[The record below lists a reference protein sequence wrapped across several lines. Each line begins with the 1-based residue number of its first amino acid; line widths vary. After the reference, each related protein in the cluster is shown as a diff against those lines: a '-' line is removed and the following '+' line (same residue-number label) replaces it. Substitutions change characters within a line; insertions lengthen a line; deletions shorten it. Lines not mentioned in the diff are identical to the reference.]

1 MGIYN
6 SFFILQRYVF
16 FFYKTKYL
24 FIMDLDVNFLITFFK
39 KHTKSESKGEF
50 TEQEASPAGGTAP
63 STGGGKTP
71 KKWESGRKF
80 GKTYMNDP
88 KYKWTSDRVMG
99 KTYMGDPKYKWTSGR
114 VMGKTGGS
122 DYA

>member
-1 MGIYN
+1 MN
-6 SFFILQRYVF
+6 
-16 FFYKTKYL
+16 
-24 FIMDLDVNFLITFFK
+24 LDVDFLISFFK
-39 KHTKSESKGEF
+39 KNTKSSDKEEF
-50 TEQEASPAGGTAP
+50 TEQDTAASSAPAGG
-63 STGGGKTP
+63 STGGSGKTP

-88 KYKWTSDRVMG
+88 KYVWKSD
-99 KTYMGDPKYKWTSGR
+99 R

>member
-1 MGIYN
+1 MNLNVDNLI
-6 SFFILQRYVF
+6 SFFNQYGL
-16 FFYKTKYL
+16 KE
-24 FIMDLDVNFLITFFK
+24 
-39 KHTKSESKGEF
+39 KSIS
-50 TEQEASPAGGTAP
+50 EQDAAPAGGGT
-63 STGGGKTP
+63 SSGKTP

-88 KYKWTSDRVMG
+88 KYVWKSD
-99 KTYMGDPKYKWTSGR
+99 R